1 MSIAASMIVASLV
14 SSQTIATY
22 RVQYRPAD
30 DLVSVAEAVLG
41 DVGSVTFDARTATLI
56 LNGPEEA
63 VERALAL
70 LKQMDRP
77 LRDVVVTHEIRE
89 LAELE
94 ALTVAIQW
102 QAGTGWLRIG
112 TLPLPIDGV
121 RIALAAG
128 TESRKARSRAVLRL
142 LEGGTGA
149 IVTGD
154 MLPFVYQPYPGEQAI
169 AFVAAETGF
178 ETTVS
183 ITGASGDEKV
193 HLDIRP
199 FSGRF
204 ERGDELRYTAA
215 ATSVTVSPGET
226 VVLGEASRDGS
237 SRSAD
242 FHEAATSRAR
252 EERVLLVSVVIE

>member
-1 MSIAASMIVASLV
+1 MSISSWIVVASLV

-22 RVQYRPAD
+22 RVRHRPAD
-30 DLVSVAEAVLG
+30 DLVLVAEAALG
-41 DVGSVTFDARTATLI
+41 NAGSVTLDARTATLI

-63 VERALAL
+63 IDRALAL
-70 LKQMDRP
+70 LKHMDRP

-94 ALTVAIQW
+94 GLSVDIQW
-102 QAGTGWLRIG
+102 QVGTGRLRIG

-121 RIALAAG
+121 RIALAAE

-142 LEGGTGA
+142 LEGGTGS

-154 MLPFVYQPYPGEQAI
+154 MLPFAYQPYPGAQDV

-204 ERGDELRYTAA
+204 EGGGELRYTTA

-226 VVLGEASRDGS
+226 VVIGEASCDGS

-242 FHEAATSRAR
+242 FHGAATSRAH
-252 EERVLLVSVVIE
+252 EERVLLVSAVIE